1 MREEITTIGA
11 RMSSLLFMPEI
22 SWLPLAIG
30 VIFLLYAAAMAV
42 IQRKDPGRLILWGAL
57 HDLGVCFLGLAAVG
71 AIGLTGL
78 IIYIIFQASARLL
91 AWNALK
97 RLEYV
102 NSAGEGESPDHAS
115 FIGRI
120 LRKGANIEELAG
132 SGALSPWIASLFG
145 FGLLASIGGSA
156 FLLPEGRALIVS
168 GVLASLDQGSFL
180 ALMVMAFATTIF
192 IWLYVEAVQRVCL
205 EKPSARKRLGDGV
218 EGDRPGA
225 LTVALAILTAALGV
239 LRSPLTDLFALP
251 FGVSVPHSPVNISF
265 WILYIGAFVTG
276 ALFLWKIRFA
286 PVIGVLFF
294 AASFAAVC
302 AFGAGPLAF
311 LFLFIITLVGLVVA
325 IYSLSYI
332 HDGPK
337 GWYWF
342 FLLLTFASLSGIV
355 STPDVAAMFGYWEL
369 MTFASYFLIVYDQTQ
384 KAFSAGL
391 KYYVMCA
398 GGALF
403 MLPGLMALGVYSL
416 DPGLALQAPF
426 WFKTGLILCLVG
438 FGVKAGLVP
447 FQSWLPDA
455 HPAAPSSVSA
465 PLSGVITKM
474 GVFGIISVV
483 YIGLG
488 AAQEEVAGL
497 YGLSWFETW
506 LILMG
511 AATLIY
517 GEVMALMQTDIKRML
532 AFSTIGQVGEVAL
545 ILGLGTWLAT
555 AGALWHV
562 INHAVMKDLL
572 FLGAGAMILRAG
584 SRELSDLRGIG
595 HKMPL
600 TAACM
605 GVGLISIMGLP
616 PFGGFYSKFLMIQ
629 ASVNAGHVW
638 AAVLLLL
645 GALVGAIY
653 YTRILKTIILENRPA
668 GAPEI
673 KDAPFSMRL
682 GMLILAV
689 LSLLFGLCPQML
701 IPLVV
706 PAASLAFPMPEN
718 ATQILLA
725 LSVNWPIYA
734 LFPVLGAVLPGFF
747 SSKPR
752 MAGWM
757 SVGVLLVTALL
768 VIIFGRDLDTLSFC
782 FALIVP
788 LVGAINMTYAVGYMA
803 HSHSQWR
810 FYCAF
815 TCMCGG
821 LIGMAAS
828 QYLLSFFLFWE
839 IMSSWA
845 LYLAI
850 AQEGTENALREAF
863 KYFLFN
869 LFGAGFLFVGLAVTG
884 PLMPFNTSLLTGL
897 ASGMDPVYAWWGM
910 ALLAAGFVM
919 KAAQLPFR
927 IDWQMHP
934 ALAPT
939 PVSGY
944 ISSVLLKSAIIG
956 LIKLFMLLGAGY
968 IVSNVL
974 GIFSERAINV
984 CVMWIGGITIIMAAI
999 QALRANGLKLVFIYS
1014 TVSQLGYMVLAAAC
1028 GGALGYAGSMLHL
1041 VNHMFFKDLLFL
1053 VCGAVMFTT
1062 NRETLS
1068 ELGGIGRKMPFTLL
1082 MFAIGGLSLVGV
1094 PPTSGFSSKWIIY
1107 QGLMQ
1112 AGQPLLALLSLVGSV
1127 ITLAYV
1133 AKFLHAAFLGQPG
1146 ADMDDVKEAP
1156 MVMRFAMGLLALGCI
1171 LTGVFPGLALYP
1183 INEILYQ
1190 YGSPALQ
1197 VGITGILTGA
1207 GAWNA
1212 TAVFV
1217 MMAIAFLCGGWFIHH
1232 FTHLREIDVHTC
1244 GLPPQT
1250 AASRM
1255 NPASIYG
1262 DIIKL
1267 LSGEK
1272 LAGRKFNE

>member
-1 MREEITTIGA
+1 MSLVFNMPGIT
-11 RMSSLLFMPEI
+11 
-22 SWLPLAIG
+22 WLPLGLGI
-30 VIFLLYAAAMAV
+30 IILLYASAMAV
-42 IQRKDPGRLILWGAL
+42 IQRKDPRRLILWGAL
-57 HDLGVCFLGLAAVG
+57 HDLGICCLGLAAQA

-78 IIYIIFQASARLL
+78 LIYIIFQTSARFL
-91 AWNALK
+91 AWNALQK
-97 RLEYV
+97 LEYIQIGHSENPPEGTNWLQRIFSKGV
-102 NSAGEGESPDHAS
+102 NLH
-115 FIGRI
+115 
-120 LRKGANIEELAG
+120 ELTG
-132 SGALSPWIASLFG
+132 SGVLSPWLAALFG
-145 FGLLASIGGSA
+145 FGLLASVGGSA
-156 FLLPEGRALIVS
+156 FLLPEGRAFIVS
-168 GVLASLDQGSFL
+168 GILATVQSGAFF
-180 ALMVMAFATTIF
+180 ALMVMALATTVF
-192 IWLYVEAVQRVCL
+192 IWLYVEAVQIVCL
-205 EKPSARKRLGDGV
+205 EKPLASVQAKGESRP
-218 EGDRPGA
+218 DRPGP
-225 LTVALAILTAALGV
+225 LVLGLAILTALLGIF
-239 LRSPLTDLFALP
+239 RNPLTDLFALP
-251 FGVSVPHSPVNISF
+251 FGLDVPHSPVNIAY

-276 ALFLWKIRFA
+276 ILYLLRLRFA
-286 PVIGVLFF
+286 PFIGTLFF
-294 AASFAAVC
+294 AAAFAAVC
-302 AFGAGPLAF
+302 VSNAGALSYF
-311 LFLFIITLVGLVVA
+311 FLFIITLIGLVVA
-325 IYSLSYI
+325 IYSISYI
-332 HDGPK
+332 HNGPK

-342 FLLLTFASLSGIV
+342 FLLLTFASLAGIV
-355 STPDVAAMFGYWEL
+355 STPNIAAMFSYWEL
-369 MTFASYFLIVYDQTQ
+369 MTFASYFLIVYDQTR
-384 KAFSAGL
+384 KAFAAGL

-398 GGALF
+398 GGAIF
-403 MLPGLMALGVYSL
+403 MLPGLMALGIYAIEPS
-416 DPGLALQAPF
+416 LALQMPF
-426 WFKTGLILCLVG
+426 WFKAGLLLCLVG

-474 GVFGIISVV
+474 GIFGIISVV
-483 YIGLG
+483 FIGLG
-488 AAQEEVAGL
+488 TAQDELNGL

-532 AFSTIGQVGEVAL
+532 AFSTIGQLGEIAL
-545 ILGLGTWLAT
+545 VLGLGTWLAT
-555 AGALWHV
+555 TGALWHV
-562 INHAVMKDLL
+562 LNHAVMKDLL

-584 SRELSDLRGIG
+584 SRELADLRGIG

-616 PFGGFYSKFLMIQ
+616 PFGAFYSKFLMIQ
-629 ASVNAGHVW
+629 ASVNAGHIWV
-638 AAVLLLL
+638 AVLLLL
-645 GALVGAIY
+645 GALAGAIY
-653 YTRILKTIILENRPA
+653 YTRILKTIILEDRPA
-668 GAPEI
+668 DAPEI
-673 KDAPFSMRL
+673 TEAPFSMQL
-682 GMLILAV
+682 GLLILASI
-689 LSLLFGLCPQML
+689 SLLFGLAPQIL
-701 IPLVV
+701 VPLVI
-706 PAASLAFPMPEN
+706 PAASLAFSIPDN
-718 ATQILLA
+718 APQILA
-725 LSVNWPIYA
+725 AINVNWPIYV
-734 LFPVLGAVLPGFF
+734 LFPVLGAVLPAIFCG
-747 SSKPR
+747 KPR

-757 SVGVLLVTALL
+757 SVGVLLLSALL
-768 VIIFGRDLDTLSFC
+768 VLIFGRNLDTLSFC

-788 LVGAINMTYAVGYMA
+788 IIGAINMTYAVGYMA

-821 LIGMAAS
+821 LIGMASS

-845 LYLAI
+845 LYMAI
-850 AQEGTENALREAF
+850 AQEATKKALREAF
-863 KYFLFN
+863 KYFFFN
-869 LFGAGFLFVGLAVTG
+869 LFGAGFLFVGLAITG

-897 ASGMDPVYAWWGM
+897 TQGMNPQIAWWGM
-910 ALLAAGFVM
+910 ALLAIGFVL

-968 IVSNVL
+968 LISNVL
-974 GIFSERAINV
+974 GIFGERIISV
-984 CVMWIGGITIIMAAI
+984 GVMWIGGITIIMAAI

-1014 TVSQLGYMVLAAAC
+1014 TVSQLGYMVLAVAC
-1028 GGALGYAGSMLHL
+1028 GGALGYAGGMLHL
-1041 VNHMFFKDLLFL
+1041 VNHVFFKDLLFL

-1062 NRETLS
+1062 NRETLH

-1082 MFAIGGLSLVGV
+1082 MFAIGGLSLVGI

-1133 AKFLHAAFLGQPG
+1133 AKFLHAAFLGQP
-1146 ADMDDVKEAP
+1146 ALDLDDTKEAP
-1156 MVMRFAMGLLALGCI
+1156 LVMRFAMGFLALGCI
-1171 LTGVFPGLALYP
+1171 LTGIFPGLALYP
-1183 INEILYQ
+1183 INNILAQ
-1190 YGSPALQ
+1190 YGSPTLQ
-1197 VGITGILTGA
+1197 VGISGILTGA

-1217 MMAIAFLCGGWFIHH
+1217 MMAIAFLGGGWFIHH
-1232 FTHLREIDVHTC
+1232 FTRLREIDVHTC
-1244 GLPPQT
+1244 GLPPET

-1255 NPASIYG
+1255 SPTSIYG
-1262 DIIKL
+1262 DIMRL

-1272 LAGRKFNE
+1272 PAGRSANE